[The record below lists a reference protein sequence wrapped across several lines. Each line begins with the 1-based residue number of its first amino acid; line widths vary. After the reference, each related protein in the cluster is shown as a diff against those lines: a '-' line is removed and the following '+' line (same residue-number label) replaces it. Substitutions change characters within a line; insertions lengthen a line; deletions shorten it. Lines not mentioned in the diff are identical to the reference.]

1 MRTEFENPKNG
12 RWYTISIVTDLFGFV
27 ILTTLYGG
35 SGRSGQSVG
44 HRCYPSLTAAL
55 LDARRIKRTR
65 LKNGYQVTFNE
76 LELDK
81 AA

>member
-1 MRTEFENPKNG
+1 MRIEFENPTNG
-12 RWYTISIVTDLFGFV
+12 RWYTISITTDLFGFV

-35 SGRSGQSVG
+35 CGRRGESVG

-55 LDARRIKRTR
+55 LDARAIKRKR
-65 LKNGYQVTFNE
+65 LKNGYQVTFSE
-76 LELDK
+76 MLDL